1 MRARCLAVFDVDGI
15 LLARPNSGSSSP
27 LNVTGTRWG
36 LATAQAHTRFEP
48 LSKSQICQ
56 TGAQVRLFCP
66 DRAQISALSGT
77 LNPHLP
83 YGRAKHT
90 YEEELAANNAARAS
104 AAEHEGEPRRTRFH
118 GVRLDDR

>member
-1 MRARCLAVFDVDGI
+1 M
-15 LLARPNSGSSSP
+15 
-27 LNVTGTRWG
+27 
-36 LATAQAHTRFEP
+36 
-48 LSKSQICQ
+48 
-56 TGAQVRLFCP
+56 P
-66 DRAQISALSGT
+66 DRRTGSPFLSRQSSNKRDIRIPKPLLSGT

-104 AAEHEGEPRRTRFH
+104 AAEHEGEPRKTRFH